1 MLKTFRLLVIL
12 FGMFAVTGC
21 SNLIQKPESQ
31 WTVEE
36 FYDRAKS
43 EFDNGQWKSAIE
55 FYEKLKANFP
65 YGDYAEQAYLELAY
79 AYYRYDE
86 PLSAIRELD
95 EFIRLYPRH
104 QQLAY
109 AYFLKALAADS
120 INRSWLDRIVTDPAN
135 RDIQSTQQALRAYQE
150 IIQRFPN
157 TDYAIAA
164 KQRIVI
170 ITNRLARRDLQVAQF
185 YYERQAYLAAASRA
199 QRIIEEYPNSQS
211 SRDALVMLRKAHQK
225 MGLDQT
231 AADIQQVIELNR

>member
-1 MLKTFRLLVIL
+1 MLKTFRLVVIMFGLVTI
-12 FGMFAVTGC
+12 TGC

-43 EFDNGQWKSAIE
+43 EFDNSQWNSAIE

-79 AYYRYDE
+79 AYYRYGE
-86 PLSAIRELD
+86 PLSAIRELE

-104 QQLAY
+104 PQLPY
-109 AYFLKALAADS
+109 AYFLKALSADS
-120 INRSWLDRIVTDPAN
+120 INRSWLDRFITDPAN
-135 RDIQSTQQALRAYQE
+135 RDIQSTQQALSAYQE

-164 KQRIVI
+164 QQRLVI

-185 YYERQAYLAAASRA
+185 YYERKAYLAAATRA
-199 QRIIEEYPNSQS
+199 QRVIEEFPNSQS
-211 SRDALVMLRKAHQK
+211 SREALVMLRQAHQK
-225 MGLDQT
+225 MGLDET
-231 AADIQQVIELNR
+231 AVDIQQVIELNR